1 MDLKKT
7 GQFLKCLR
15 KEKEITQEQFA
26 EIMGVS
32 GRTVSRWETGSN
44 MPDLDIL
51 IQIADYYEVEIRE
64 ILDGER
70 KGGNMNKEL
79 EDTVLK
85 VADYSNQEKQKIT
98 RRMCVMF
105 VCGVI
110 AFTIYLVMEYLG
122 VADNE
127 GIQEDVASCALG
139 FAYGVMITGIIY
151 TSGYLAKIKAFKRRL
166 LKRG

>member
-15 KEKEITQEQFA
+15 KEKGITQEQFA

-85 VADYSNQEKQKIT
+85 VADYSNQEKQKVT
-98 RRMCVMF
+98 RRMCVLF

-110 AFTIYLVMEYLG
+110 AFTVYLVMEYLG

-127 GIQEDVASCALG
+127 ASCALG
-139 FAYGVMITGIIY
+139 FAYGVMIAGIIY
-151 TSGYLAKIKAFKRRL
+151 TSGYLVKIKAFKRRL

>member
-15 KEKEITQEQFA
+15 KEKGITQEQFA

-85 VADYSNQEKQKIT
+85 VADYSNQEKQK
-98 RRMCVMF
+98 

-110 AFTIYLVMEYLG
+110 AFTVYLVMEYLG

-139 FAYGVMITGIIY
+139 FAYGVMIAGIIY
-151 TSGYLAKIKAFKRRL
+151 TSGYLVKIKAFKRRL